1 MSDILMLFVEY
12 LKKSYD
18 NNVSVKSRRNFYED
32 SPNNN
37 FPDGCNQ
44 VYVEEILDR
53 LIQQRRIFVLE
64 PCSFRGEEYYLLT
77 QKNLH
82 EIYKDPQSI
91 FMTMQGF
98 WSEIKQYKDDYD
110 LHSPKQ
116 RRLQDY
122 KKDRARG
129 ILLTMDFIIDL
140 MNNYV
145 ENTFD
150 IIDAIEE
157 QDCDNKD
164 TLEDISNRESDSD
177 YRIFKENVLS
187 RDNHK
192 CQCCGLDKR
201 LHVHHIYSYTTHP
214 ELATD
219 VTNGITLCQFCHQKY
234 HSVYGKKDSANPV
247 TFAQFIKRFG
257 IR

>member
-110 LHSPKQ
+110 LHGPKQ

-145 ENTFD
+145 KNTFD

-157 QDCDNKD
+157 RDYDNKD

-177 YRIFKENVLS
+177 YRIFRGSVLS
-187 RDNHK
+187 RDNYK
-192 CQCCGLDKR
+192 CQCCGLKKK
-201 LHVHHIYSYTTHP
+201 LHVHHIFSYRYYP
-214 ELATD
+214 SLRTD
-219 VTNGITLCQFCHQKY
+219 VNNGITLCKYCHQKY
-234 HSVYGKKDSANPV
+234 HTIYGNKNNVNAE
-247 TFAQFIKRFG
+247 TFSKFMRDFG